1 MFLRTS
7 SGVLRLSSWL
17 RNDGLHIRFPLR
29 WLALILAAIGGLGV
43 FYVFAVPQLLRF
55 RFRAG
60 LSWYDLGVQGFG
72 PDRNYISFDQESP
85 IVETTPPNAE
95 CDSRYT
101 FLAPRGDSIAHPGPM
116 ILNSAG
122 ELVWTKWNGGTTQ
135 DFKLQRYKGED
146 YLTYWQGDTADGYG
160 RGSWYMKYVVSPIG
174 IYDGDLHDFQIT
186 SNDTAILMI
195 YDPIPMDL
203 SSIGGPELGW
213 MYDGMFQEINLE
225 TGELLFQWRVSD
237 FYHPS
242 DSYYP
247 IGDAGQGRTSG
258 YDHSHINSV
267 DKDDQGRYLVSM
279 RHLHTVACID
289 GTTGDVLWSLGGKRN
304 DFTDASDGAATDF
317 SWQHDARWQGLNRL
331 SLFNNAAYNNDNLSA
346 VSHGMIVDLDT
357 EEQQAKLLQS
367 FHHPH
372 DIMAV
377 SQGNIQVLDTGNVLV
392 GWGHSAAFTE
402 FSPNGD
408 VVCDVHFGASA
419 FFTFGRVVSY
429 RVFKFNWVGNPLTI
443 PDTAITPESVFVSWN
458 GATEVA
464 EWRVEAWDG
473 EDLRNMTFTAVD
485 QVPREGFETEIPL
498 TSTVDSFFRLRAM
511 TSNGESLGVTELL
524 QRLPASSDE
533 DSPHISPWALGA
545 IVFVVLSCL
554 ICGVYFAIRRRIRQ
568 EFGSSGIYQLVSHK
582 DENEGDESAISN
594 PVEEKHYYDTSTSPT
609 DDSNDDPK
617 NEVSGAALAMTVP
630 EELPR
635 DINGWKWHLT
645 SVYILASTFLYALD
659 AIVMADLQPV
669 IVSELGGIEKLPWL
683 SVTFLLSA
691 MVTNLVWGYMY
702 GHFTAK

>member
-17 RNDGLHIRFPLR
+17 RNDRPHIRFPLR
-29 WLALILAAIGGLGV
+29 WIALILAAIGGLIV

-60 LSWYDLGVQGFG
+60 LSWYDLGGQGFG
-72 PDRNYISFDQESP
+72 PDQSYISFDQESP
-85 IVETTPPNAE
+85 IVEVTPPDAK
-95 CDSRYT
+95 CDPRYT

-116 ILNSAG
+116 ILNPAG

-135 DFKLQRYKGED
+135 DFKMQRYKGED

-160 RGSWYMKYVVSPIG
+160 RGSWYMLDSTYTQKYVVSPIG

-186 SNDTAILMI
+186 PNDTAILMI

-225 TGELLFQWRVSD
+225 TEELLFQWRVSN
-237 FYHPS
+237 FYDPS

-289 GTTGDVLWSLGGKRN
+289 GTTGDVLWSLGGKQN
-304 DFTDASDGAATDF
+304 TFADASNGAATEF
-317 SWQHDARWQGLNRL
+317 SWQHDARWQGPNRL
-331 SLFNNAAYNNDNLSA
+331 SLFDNASYNNDNLSA
-346 VSHGMIVDLDT
+346 VSRGMIVDLDT
-357 EEQQAKLLQS
+357 EEQQATLLQS

-377 SQGNIQVLDTGNVLV
+377 SQGNVQVLDTGNILV

-402 FSPNGD
+402 FSPEGD

-429 RVFKFNWVGNPLTI
+429 RVFKFDWVGNPLTI
-443 PDTAITPESVFVSWN
+443 PDTVITPASVFVSWN

-473 EDLRNMTFTAVD
+473 EDPRNMTFATVD
-485 QVPREGFETEIPL
+485 QIPREGFETEIPL
-498 TSTVDSFFRLRAM
+498 TSKVDSFFRLRAIK
-511 TSNGESLGVTELL
+511 SNGESLGVTELL
-524 QRLPASSDE
+524 QRLPASSSE
-533 DSPHISPWALGA
+533 GSFHINPWALAA
-545 IVFVVLSCL
+545 IVSVVLGCL
-554 ICGVYFAIRRRIRQ
+554 ICGVYFAVHCRLRQ
-568 EFGSSGIYQLVSHK
+568 GFGSSGLYQLVSHK
-582 DENEGDESAISN
+582 DENEGDDQ
-594 PVEEKHYYDTSTSPT
+594 HD
-609 DDSNDDPK
+609 
-617 NEVSGAALAMTVP
+617 
-630 EELPR
+630 R
-635 DINGWKWHLT
+635 
-645 SVYILASTFLYALD
+645 
-659 AIVMADLQPV
+659 
-669 IVSELGGIEKLPWL
+669 
-683 SVTFLLSA
+683 LL
-691 MVTNLVWGYMY
+691 V
-702 GHFTAK
+702 

>member
-29 WLALILAAIGGLGV
+29 WLALILAAIGGLVV

-95 CDSRYT
+95 CDPRYT

-160 RGSWYMKYVVSPIG
+160 RGSWYMLDSTYTQKYVVSPIG

-582 DENEGDESAISN
+582 DENEGD
-594 PVEEKHYYDTSTSPT
+594 
-609 DDSNDDPK
+609 
-617 NEVSGAALAMTVP
+617 G
-630 EELPR
+630 ELDR
-635 DINGWKWHLT
+635 
-645 SVYILASTFLYALD
+645 
-659 AIVMADLQPV
+659 
-669 IVSELGGIEKLPWL
+669 LPL
-683 SVTFLLSA
+683 
-691 MVTNLVWGYMY
+691 
-702 GHFTAK
+702 

>member
-7 SGVLRLSSWL
+7 SGVLRLSFWL
-17 RNDGLHIRFPLR
+17 RHDRLHIRFPLK
-29 WLALILAAIGGLGV
+29 WIALILATIGGLIV
-43 FYVFAVPQLLRF
+43 FYLFAVPQLLRF
-55 RFRAG
+55 RFRAD
-60 LSWYDLGVQGFG
+60 LSWYDLGAQGFG
-72 PDRNYISFDQESP
+72 PDRSYISFDQESP
-85 IVETTPPNAE
+85 IVEVTPPNAK
-95 CDSRYT
+95 CDPRYT

-116 ILNSAG
+116 ILNPAG

-135 DFKLQRYKGED
+135 DFKMQRYKGED

-160 RGSWYMKYVVSPIG
+160 RGSWYMLDSTYTQKYVVSPIG

-186 SNDTAILMI
+186 PNDTAILMI

-242 DSYYP
+242 DSHYP

-289 GTTGDVLWSLGGKRN
+289 GTTGDILWSLGGKRN
-304 DFTDASDGAATDF
+304 TFADASDGAATEF
-317 SWQHDARWQGLNRL
+317 SWQHDARWQGPNRL
-331 SLFNNAAYNNDNLSA
+331 SLFDNAAYDNDNLSA
-346 VSHGMIVDLDT
+346 VSRGMIVDLDVET
-357 EEQQAKLLQS
+357 QQATLLQS

-377 SQGNIQVLDTGNVLV
+377 SQGNMQVLDTGNVLV

-402 FSPNGD
+402 FSPEGD
-408 VVCDVHFGASA
+408 IVCDVHFGASA

-429 RVFKFNWVGNPLTI
+429 RVFKFDWVGTPLTI
-443 PDTAITPESVFVSWN
+443 PDTVITPESVFVSWN

-464 EWRVEAWDG
+464 EWRVEVWDG

-485 QVPREGFETEIPL
+485 RVPREGFETEIPL
-498 TSTVDSFFRLRAM
+498 TSKIDSFFRLRAIK
-511 TSNGESLGVTELL
+511 SNGESLGVTELL
-524 QRLPASSDE
+524 QRLPESS
-533 DSPHISPWALGA
+533 SGGSLHISPWALAA
-545 IVFVVLSCL
+545 IVFVVLGCL
-554 ICGVYFAIRRRIRQ
+554 ICGVYFAIHRRLRQ
-568 EFGSSGIYQLVSHK
+568 GFGSSGLYQLVSHK
-582 DENEGDESAISN
+582 DENEGDDQHDRL
-594 PVEEKHYYDTSTSPT
+594 PV
-609 DDSNDDPK
+609 
-617 NEVSGAALAMTVP
+617 
-630 EELPR
+630 
-635 DINGWKWHLT
+635 
-645 SVYILASTFLYALD
+645 
-659 AIVMADLQPV
+659 
-669 IVSELGGIEKLPWL
+669 
-683 SVTFLLSA
+683 
-691 MVTNLVWGYMY
+691 
-702 GHFTAK
+702 